1 MKASTSRE
9 RSPSRRGFACSYHAC
24 DFLSSPTL
32 RCAFRVSAQVR
43 RRWRARRKPAAVS
56 GAVSSDGNGKDGR
69 EANLSR
75 IPSMPPLRTQF
86 EREVRPSLGSKV
98 FRKTS
103 FRSDTHA
110 SDNPYRLAPG
120 THGAPVVELLRG
132 KVEITAIETV
142 RKRDFGLSLQLSD
155 YAFFAGVVLWA
166 ACHGGA
172 KRASGETATCFR
184 RHCGPGNGHKMI
196 EAPPNKA
203 LELLTIRLHF
213 RPRKSVHAVTEPG
226 DRGCRTG

>member
-1 MKASTSRE
+1 
-9 RSPSRRGFACSYHAC
+9 
-24 DFLSSPTL
+24 
-32 RCAFRVSAQVR
+32 
-43 RRWRARRKPAAVS
+43 
-56 GAVSSDGNGKDGR
+56 
-69 EANLSR
+69 
-75 IPSMPPLRTQF
+75 MPPLRTQF

-142 RKRDFGLSLQLSD
+142 RKRDFGLSSQLSD

-184 RHCGPGNGHKMI
+184 RHRGPGSGHKMI
-196 EAPPNKA
+196 GTPPTKHWNCSQFDF
-203 LELLTIRLHF
+203 TSGR
-213 RPRKSVHAVTEPG
+213 RKSVHAVTEPETE
-226 DRGCRTG
+226 DAERGKDSDCEQTKPGPLRHY